1 MQLEC
6 NSRQII
12 IVIYM
17 HDTTQ
22 MQICIPLILFTMTS
36 VTKPSAVLNKKKKL
50 NHQQLKVPWQFEKKD
65 NSSFDQNN
73 HSYKVKNVESKRQFW
88 LHALL
93 CTCIFFFLFCDSIV
107 MKGFLSVINNTMDID
122 SKFICL
128 CNFTTLATIVPLLW
142 YDTTLTK
149 VTNNFLSSHYLSCHK
164 PPHMRSHRL
173 WNTIK

>member
-1 MQLEC
+1 MQQPPNYYSYISAWHHTHADMYPPNTFYYDQC
-6 NSRQII
+6 NKTFCCPKQE
-12 IVIYM
+12 
-17 HDTTQ
+17 
-22 MQICIPLILFTMTS
+22 
-36 VTKPSAVLNKKKKL
+36 KKL

-93 CTCIFFFLFCDSIV
+93 CTCIFLFLFCDSIV
-107 MKGFLSVINNTMDID
+107 MKGFISMINNTMDID

-164 PPHMRSHRL
+164 PPHMRSHQL